1 MKRFAVVLLSV
12 LLVLLPGCTKPVTES
27 GVQSTESGTAESTDA
42 SLAEK
47 TDDASA
53 QAQSGHVEKTL
64 SSGVKVDADV
74 YVPESMQKSALAEM
88 RGQGQLIDY
97 EELKSLFCSGKTITE
112 EGEEPWEMVTPGAME
127 AVGKYVSTQD
137 GDYLQRICGNT
148 FYYMTERDIQDIEDL
163 TIYETGKNLDFASI
177 EETDKTIRDIAEKLN
192 IAVGKGV
199 CYTIDTSSQP
209 HYVFQYEILVNGMP
223 LAMFDGGSYSGDAYV
238 PGTYMTAV
246 VDTDGIRHYDVSY
259 VLEELESGESKKV
272 LTLDEALQAVDDKY
286 NSVIMEGEYFI
297 DDIQMAYTPVQ
308 TEETGIVRLIPVWYF
323 QTTHQILVPNRSG
336 TGEVMLPHIEWSAAW
351 GKLLSTFSQTSAAGQ
366 NGISIPFARVITA
379 RFDPIPA
386 VLRCVVNGSLVAT
399 VLGMLMFFVNLNIS
413 RTAGGI
419 CGTALVLWNMVTY
432 KTWYWFVNISPV
444 SWVNLSR
451 VDYDGSSIY
460 PSLTY
465 ILLALLALFA
475 ALSAA
480 SWVTLRRR
488 NIDVLKSV

>member
-27 GVQSTESGTAESTDA
+27 GVQSTESGTAESTA
-42 SLAEK
+42 ETLSSTESGAENTAEK
-47 TDDASA
+47 AEHITR
-53 QAQSGHVEKTL
+53 TL
-64 SSGVKVDADV
+64 SSGVMVDADV

-223 LAMFDGGSYSGDAYV
+223 LAMFDGGSYSDNV
-238 PGTYMTAV
+238 FTPGTYLTAV
-246 VDTDGIRHYDVSY
+246 LDEDGIRHFDVSY
-259 VLEELESGESKKV
+259 VLKATETGDAQRV
-272 LTLDEALQAVDDKY
+272 LTLDEALDKVDEKY
-286 NSVIMEGEYFI
+286 NSIIMEGNYYI
-297 DDIQMAYTPVQ
+297 NDIQMAYTPIK
-308 TEETGIVRLIPVWYF
+308 TDDAEIVRLIPVWYF

-336 TGEVMLPHIEWSAAW
+336 TGEVMLPQS
-351 GKLLSTFSQTSAAGQ
+351 G
-366 NGISIPFARVITA
+366 
-379 RFDPIPA
+379 
-386 VLRCVVNGSLVAT
+386 
-399 VLGMLMFFVNLNIS
+399 
-413 RTAGGI
+413 
-419 CGTALVLWNMVTY
+419 
-432 KTWYWFVNISPV
+432 
-444 SWVNLSR
+444 
-451 VDYDGSSIY
+451 
-460 PSLTY
+460 Y
-465 ILLALLALFA
+465 ILINALDGTELLH
-475 ALSAA
+475 S
-480 SWVTLRRR
+480 
-488 NIDVLKSV
+488 NGDI

>member
-1 MKRFAVVLLSV
+1 MKQFAVVLLSV
-12 LLVLLPGCTKPVTES
+12 LLVLLPGCTKTVTES
-27 GVQSTESGTAESTDA
+27 GVQSTESGTAESTA
-42 SLAEK
+42 EALSSTESGAENTAEK
-47 TDDASA
+47 AEHIT
-53 QAQSGHVEKTL
+53 QTL

-238 PGTYMTAV
+238 PGTYML
-246 VDTDGIRHYDVSY
+246 S
-259 VLEELESGESKKV
+259 
-272 LTLDEALQAVDDKY
+272 
-286 NSVIMEGEYFI
+286 
-297 DDIQMAYTPVQ
+297 
-308 TEETGIVRLIPVWYF
+308 LI
-323 QTTHQILVPNRSG
+323 
-336 TGEVMLPHIEWSAAW
+336 HI
-351 GKLLSTFSQTSAAGQ
+351 
-366 NGISIPFARVITA
+366 
-379 RFDPIPA
+379 
-386 VLRCVVNGSLVAT
+386 
-399 VLGMLMFFVNLNIS
+399 
-413 RTAGGI
+413 
-419 CGTALVLWNMVTY
+419 
-432 KTWYWFVNISPV
+432 
-444 SWVNLSR
+444 
-451 VDYDGSSIY
+451 
-460 PSLTY
+460 
-465 ILLALLALFA
+465 
-475 ALSAA
+475 
-480 SWVTLRRR
+480 
-488 NIDVLKSV
+488 

>member
-27 GVQSTESGTAESTDA
+27 GVQSTESGTAESADA

-47 TDDASA
+47 TDDSSA

-223 LAMFDGGSYSGDAYV
+223 LAMFDGGSYSDNV
-238 PGTYMTAV
+238 FTPGTYLTAV
-246 VDTDGIRHYDVSY
+246 LDEDGIRHFDVSY
-259 VLEELESGESKKV
+259 VLKETETGDAQRV
-272 LTLDEALQAVDDKY
+272 LTLDEALDKVDEKY
-286 NSVIMEGEYFI
+286 NSIIMEGDYYI
-297 DDIQMAYTPVQ
+297 NDIQMAYTPVQ

-336 TGEVMLPHIEWSAAW
+336 TGKVMLPQS
-351 GKLLSTFSQTSAAGQ
+351 G
-366 NGISIPFARVITA
+366 
-379 RFDPIPA
+379 
-386 VLRCVVNGSLVAT
+386 
-399 VLGMLMFFVNLNIS
+399 
-413 RTAGGI
+413 
-419 CGTALVLWNMVTY
+419 
-432 KTWYWFVNISPV
+432 
-444 SWVNLSR
+444 
-451 VDYDGSSIY
+451 
-460 PSLTY
+460 Y
-465 ILLALLALFA
+465 ILINALDGTELLH
-475 ALSAA
+475 S
-480 SWVTLRRR
+480 
-488 NIDVLKSV
+488 NGDI

>member
-1 MKRFAVVLLSV
+1 MKRFAVVLLSI
-12 LLVLLPGCTKPVTES
+12 LLALLPGCTKPMTERA
-27 GVQSTESGTAESTDA
+27 ESAESETVESIAEDLSSAENGAKNTAEK
-42 SLAEK
+42 AEHI
-47 TDDASA
+47 T
-53 QAQSGHVEKTL
+53 KTL
-64 SSGVKVDADV
+64 SSGVMVDADV

-177 EETDKTIRDIAEKLN
+177 EETDKTIQDIAEKLN

-246 VDTDGIRHYDVSY
+246 VDADGIRHYDVSY

-297 DDIQMAYTPVQ
+297 DDIQMAYTPIK
-308 TEETGIVRLIPVWYF
+308 TDDTKIVRLIPVWYF

-336 TGEVMLPHIEWSAAW
+336 TGKVMLPQS
-351 GKLLSTFSQTSAAGQ
+351 G
-366 NGISIPFARVITA
+366 
-379 RFDPIPA
+379 
-386 VLRCVVNGSLVAT
+386 
-399 VLGMLMFFVNLNIS
+399 
-413 RTAGGI
+413 
-419 CGTALVLWNMVTY
+419 
-432 KTWYWFVNISPV
+432 
-444 SWVNLSR
+444 
-451 VDYDGSSIY
+451 
-460 PSLTY
+460 Y
-465 ILLALLALFA
+465 ILINALDGTELLH
-475 ALSAA
+475 S
-480 SWVTLRRR
+480 
-488 NIDVLKSV
+488 NGDI

>member
-1 MKRFAVVLLSV
+1 MKRFAVVLLSI
-12 LLVLLPGCTKPVTES
+12 LLALLPGCTKPMTERAES
-27 GVQSTESGTAESTDA
+27 AESETVESIAEDLSSTESGAENTAEK
-42 SLAEK
+42 AEHI
-47 TDDASA
+47 T
-53 QAQSGHVEKTL
+53 KTL
-64 SSGVKVDADV
+64 SSGVMVDADV

-148 FYYMTERDIQDIEDL
+148 FYYMTERDIQDID
-163 TIYETGKNLDFASI
+163 D
-177 EETDKTIRDIAEKLN
+177 TDKTIQDIAEKLN

-246 VDTDGIRHYDVSY
+246 VDADGIRHYDVSY

-297 DDIQMAYTPVQ
+297 DDIQMAYTPIQ

-323 QTTHQILVPNRSG
+323 QTTHQILLPDKSG
-336 TGEVMLPHIEWSAAW
+336 TGKVMLPQS
-351 GKLLSTFSQTSAAGQ
+351 G
-366 NGISIPFARVITA
+366 
-379 RFDPIPA
+379 
-386 VLRCVVNGSLVAT
+386 
-399 VLGMLMFFVNLNIS
+399 
-413 RTAGGI
+413 
-419 CGTALVLWNMVTY
+419 
-432 KTWYWFVNISPV
+432 
-444 SWVNLSR
+444 
-451 VDYDGSSIY
+451 
-460 PSLTY
+460 Y
-465 ILLALLALFA
+465 ILINALDGTELLH
-475 ALSAA
+475 SNG
-480 SWVTLRRR
+480 
-488 NIDVLKSV
+488 NI

>member
-1 MKRFAVVLLSV
+1 MKRFAVVLLSI
-12 LLVLLPGCTKPVTES
+12 LLALLPGCTKPMTERAES
-27 GVQSTESGTAESTDA
+27 AESETVESIAEDLSSTESGAENTAEK
-42 SLAEK
+42 AEHI
-47 TDDASA
+47 T
-53 QAQSGHVEKTL
+53 KTL
-64 SSGVKVDADV
+64 SSGVMVDADV

-246 VDTDGIRHYDVSY
+246 VDADGIRHYDVSY

-336 TGEVMLPHIEWSAAW
+336 TGKVMLPQS
-351 GKLLSTFSQTSAAGQ
+351 G
-366 NGISIPFARVITA
+366 
-379 RFDPIPA
+379 
-386 VLRCVVNGSLVAT
+386 
-399 VLGMLMFFVNLNIS
+399 
-413 RTAGGI
+413 
-419 CGTALVLWNMVTY
+419 
-432 KTWYWFVNISPV
+432 
-444 SWVNLSR
+444 
-451 VDYDGSSIY
+451 
-460 PSLTY
+460 Y
-465 ILLALLALFA
+465 ILINALDGTELLH
-475 ALSAA
+475 S
-480 SWVTLRRR
+480 
-488 NIDVLKSV
+488 NGDI

>member
-27 GVQSTESGTAESTDA
+27 GVQSTESGTAESTA
-42 SLAEK
+42 EALSSTESGAENTAEK
-47 TDDASA
+47 AEHIT
-53 QAQSGHVEKTL
+53 QTL

-223 LAMFDGGSYSGDAYV
+223 LAMFDGGSYSDNV
-238 PGTYMTAV
+238 FTPGTYLTAV
-246 VDTDGIRHYDVSY
+246 LDEDGIRHFDVSY
-259 VLEELESGESKKV
+259 VLKETETGDAQRV
-272 LTLDEALQAVDDKY
+272 LTLDEALDKVDEKY
-286 NSVIMEGEYFI
+286 NSIIMEGDYYI
-297 DDIQMAYTPVQ
+297 NDIQMAYTPVQ

-336 TGEVMLPHIEWSAAW
+336 TGKVMLPQS
-351 GKLLSTFSQTSAAGQ
+351 G
-366 NGISIPFARVITA
+366 
-379 RFDPIPA
+379 
-386 VLRCVVNGSLVAT
+386 
-399 VLGMLMFFVNLNIS
+399 
-413 RTAGGI
+413 
-419 CGTALVLWNMVTY
+419 
-432 KTWYWFVNISPV
+432 
-444 SWVNLSR
+444 
-451 VDYDGSSIY
+451 
-460 PSLTY
+460 Y
-465 ILLALLALFA
+465 ILINALDGTELLH
-475 ALSAA
+475 S
-480 SWVTLRRR
+480 
-488 NIDVLKSV
+488 NGDI

>member
-1 MKRFAVVLLSV
+1 MKRFAVVLLSI
-12 LLVLLPGCTKPVTES
+12 LLALLPGCTKPMTERAES
-27 GVQSTESGTAESTDA
+27 AESETVESIAEDLSSTESGAENTAEK
-42 SLAEK
+42 AEHI
-47 TDDASA
+47 T
-53 QAQSGHVEKTL
+53 KTL
-64 SSGVKVDADV
+64 SSGVMVDADV

-246 VDTDGIRHYDVSY
+246 VDADGIRHYDVSY

-297 DDIQMAYTPVQ
+297 DDIQMAYTPIK
-308 TEETGIVRLIPVWYF
+308 TDDTKIVRLIPVWYF

-336 TGEVMLPHIEWSAAW
+336 TGKVMLPQS
-351 GKLLSTFSQTSAAGQ
+351 G
-366 NGISIPFARVITA
+366 
-379 RFDPIPA
+379 
-386 VLRCVVNGSLVAT
+386 
-399 VLGMLMFFVNLNIS
+399 
-413 RTAGGI
+413 
-419 CGTALVLWNMVTY
+419 
-432 KTWYWFVNISPV
+432 
-444 SWVNLSR
+444 
-451 VDYDGSSIY
+451 
-460 PSLTY
+460 Y
-465 ILLALLALFA
+465 ILINALDGTELLH
-475 ALSAA
+475 S
-480 SWVTLRRR
+480 
-488 NIDVLKSV
+488 NGDI

>member
-27 GVQSTESGTAESTDA
+27 GVQSTESGTAESTA
-42 SLAEK
+42 EALSSTESGAENTAEK
-47 TDDASA
+47 AEHITR
-53 QAQSGHVEKTL
+53 TL

-148 FYYMTERDIQDIEDL
+148 FYYMTERDIQDIENL

-223 LAMFDGGSYSGDAYV
+223 LGKFDGGSYSDNV
-238 PGTYMTAV
+238 FTPGTYLTAV
-246 VDTDGIRHYDVSY
+246 LDEDGIRHFDVSY
-259 VLEELESGESKKV
+259 VLKETETGDAQRV
-272 LTLDEALQAVDDKY
+272 LTLDEALDKVDEKY
-286 NSVIMEGEYFI
+286 NSIIMEGDYYI
-297 DDIQMAYTPVQ
+297 NDIQMAYTPIK
-308 TEETGIVRLIPVWYF
+308 TDDTKIVRLIPVWYF
-323 QTTHQILVPNRSG
+323 QTTHQILLPDKSG
-336 TGEVMLPHIEWSAAW
+336 TGEIMLP
-351 GKLLSTFSQTSAAGQ
+351 Q
-366 NGISIPFARVITA
+366 
-379 RFDPIPA
+379 
-386 VLRCVVNGSLVAT
+386 
-399 VLGMLMFFVNLNIS
+399 
-413 RTAGGI
+413 
-419 CGTALVLWNMVTY
+419 
-432 KTWYWFVNISPV
+432 
-444 SWVNLSR
+444 
-451 VDYDGSSIY
+451 DG
-460 PSLTY
+460 Y
-465 ILLALLALFA
+465 ILINALDGTELLH
-475 ALSAA
+475 S
-480 SWVTLRRR
+480 
-488 NIDVLKSV
+488 NGDI

>member
-27 GVQSTESGTAESTDA
+27 GVQSTESGTAESTA
-42 SLAEK
+42 EALSSTESGAENTAEK
-47 TDDASA
+47 AEHITR
-53 QAQSGHVEKTL
+53 TL
-64 SSGVKVDADV
+64 SSGVMVDTDV

-223 LAMFDGGSYSGDAYV
+223 LAMFDGGSYSDNV
-238 PGTYMTAV
+238 FTPGTYLTAV
-246 VDTDGIRHYDVSY
+246 LDEDGIRHFDVSY
-259 VLEELESGESKKV
+259 VLKATETGDAQRV
-272 LTLDEALQAVDDKY
+272 LTLDEALDKVDEKY
-286 NSVIMEGEYFI
+286 NSIIMEGDYYI
-297 DDIQMAYTPVQ
+297 NDIQMAYTPIK
-308 TEETGIVRLIPVWYF
+308 TDDTKIVRLIPVWYF
-323 QTTHQILVPNRSG
+323 QTTHQILLPDKSG
-336 TGEVMLPHIEWSAAW
+336 TGEIMLP
-351 GKLLSTFSQTSAAGQ
+351 Q
-366 NGISIPFARVITA
+366 
-379 RFDPIPA
+379 
-386 VLRCVVNGSLVAT
+386 
-399 VLGMLMFFVNLNIS
+399 
-413 RTAGGI
+413 
-419 CGTALVLWNMVTY
+419 
-432 KTWYWFVNISPV
+432 
-444 SWVNLSR
+444 
-451 VDYDGSSIY
+451 DG
-460 PSLTY
+460 Y
-465 ILLALLALFA
+465 ILINALDGTELLH
-475 ALSAA
+475 S
-480 SWVTLRRR
+480 
-488 NIDVLKSV
+488 NGDI